1 MMAKFQNTAVQIRPE
16 SIFLCVSWVERT
28 CKWIIAN
35 RQVAQLVKKVNTAL
49 SSLESTVR
57 IFAGKQHV
65 LYGFTGVDNDPVVA
79 MDLLIWQT

>member
-1 MMAKFQNTAVQIRPE
+1 M
-16 SIFLCVSWVERT
+16 
-28 CKWIIAN
+28 
-35 RQVAQLVKKVNTAL
+35 AQLVKKVNTAL

-79 MDLLIWQT
+79 MDLLI